1 MGRTSRVVVV
11 GAKETGK
18 TSILEKAIYANSTVG
33 KVRKHFNLHLVT
45 QFRKDNEDSERRRRA
60 LEKMMG
66 RVNW

>member
-33 KVRKHFNLHLVT
+33 KVRQL
-45 QFRKDNEDSERRRRA
+45 
-60 LEKMMG
+60 
-66 RVNW
+66 RVAAKTISTTLTK